1 MKVVKGCI
9 MILIGYLLL
18 LPEVMERMIKEVIQK
33 LQQLYM
39 TVLNI
44 RHL

>member
-18 LPEVMERMIKEVIQK
+18 LPEVMERMIKGGIQK